1 MPNIHQL
8 IEQHNNLIKRWDE
21 LHNES
26 VSIINNAYILPV
38 TKDVILHQFNMLVFF
53 FNQVLRPF
61 DQELGTQRGVLVML
75 ERLDPSSKKTQDLKT
90 AYNRM
95 SETLDSVKKEFDLM
109 WSALTKKLNSI

>member
-38 TKDVILHQFNMLVFF
+38 TKDVILHQFNNL
-53 FNQVLRPF
+53 
-61 DQELGTQRGVLVML
+61 
-75 ERLDPSSKKTQDLKT
+75 
-90 AYNRM
+90 
-95 SETLDSVKKEFDLM
+95 
-109 WSALTKKLNSI
+109 IC